1 MSAPIVFGAVY
12 SVYTRS
18 VLLTLTEKDVAYRLE
33 EVDIFAGG
41 GPPPAYLARHPFA
54 RIPAFEHDGF
64 RLYESGA
71 INRYV
76 DEAFPGPRHQP
87 VETKPR
93 ARMNQI
99 IAILDNYAY
108 RAMVWDIFVERV
120 RAPVRGRAADEQKI
134 AAALPTADKCLGALA
149 ALMDQEPYLAG
160 HEPTLADLHA
170 APLLAYFRMAPEGA
184 AMLRRHDALQ
194 RWWARMAERGSIAA
208 VCRPI

>member
-1 MSAPIVFGAVY
+1 VSEPIVFGAVY

-18 VLLTLTEKDVAYRLE
+18 VLLTLTEKGVAHRLE
-33 EVDIFAGG
+33 EIDIFTGG
-41 GPPPAYLARHPFA
+41 GPPPAYLARHPFV

-76 DEAFPGPRHQP
+76 DEAFPGPRLQP
-87 VETKPR
+87 ADAKPR

-120 RAPVRGRAADEQKI
+120 RAPARGRAADEQKV
-134 AAALPTADKCLGALA
+134 AAALPVAEKCLGALA
-149 ALMDQEPYLAG
+149 GLMDRAPYLAG
-160 HEPTLADLHA
+160 PEPTLADLHA
-170 APLLAYFRMAPEGA
+170 APMLAYFRMAPEGA

-194 RWWARMAERGSIAA
+194 RWWDRMAERSSIAA